1 MAPQDTDFDF
11 KYIVRIA
18 GHDLRGEYF
27 VVNALARIKGVG
39 LRLSHIICNKAEV
52 PINVRIGFL
61 TNEELEKIDT
71 IINNPID
78 FGLPPYLVNRPKD
91 VVTGENIHVHANDL
105 AIALKDDLDRMKK
118 MRSYKVIR
126 HQLGLRVRGQR
137 TRTTGR
143 KLGRSSAGGKRK

>member
-1 MAPQDTDFDF
+1 MAPQEEEFDF

-27 VVNALARIKGVG
+27 VINALAKIKGVG
-39 LRLSHIICNKAEV
+39 RRLAHIVCNKADI

-61 TNEELEKIDT
+61 TNEELERIETIIDT
-71 IINNPID
+71 PTD
-78 FGLPPYLVNRPKD
+78 YDLPGYLVNRPKD
-91 VVTGENIHVHANDL
+91 IVSGQDIHVHAQDL
-105 AIALKDDLDRMKK
+105 AISLKDDLDRMKK
-118 MRSYKVIR
+118 MRSYKGVR

-143 KLGRSSAGGKRK
+143 KQGRSAGGKRK